1 MVTRIAITLF
11 ILVGIAYAVCFRV
24 YEYQAA
30 ILFQIGKIQRSDFE
44 PGLHFKIPGIQNV
57 MTFDKRLQ
65 TLDAEP
71 QRFLTGEKKDV
82 IVDSFARWRIQSVE
96 QFYKSTDGDFR
107 RAGLLVYQKIN
118 DSLRSEFGKRSVQ
131 EVVGGDRLK
140 IMKVVTTTANERA
153 ADLGMEILDLRLKR
167 IDLPTEVSA
176 NVYERMR
183 SERARVAR
191 EFRARGEKEAITIR
205 ADADRQRTVIS
216 AEAYRD
222 AQEMRGAGDAK
233 SAEVY
238 ASAYN
243 RNPEFYDFYRSLNA
257 YKSSF
262 GNNSDVMLL
271 EPDSE
276 FFKFFGNPSG
286 KK

>member
-1 MVTRIAITLF
+1 MIARISIVLFLAIGL
-11 ILVGIAYAVCFRV
+11 AYSICFRV

-57 MTFDKRLQ
+57 QKFDKRLQ

-140 IMKVVTTTANERA
+140 IMEVVTATANDRA
-153 ADLGMEILDLRLKR
+153 ADLGMEILDLRLKK

-176 NVYERMR
+176 NVFERMR

-191 EFRARGEKEAITIR
+191 EFRARGDKEAITIR

-238 ASAYN
+238 AAAYN

-257 YKSSF
+257 YKMSI
-262 GNNSDVMLL
+262 GNNGDVMLL
-271 EPDSE
+271 EPDSD
-276 FFKFFGNPSG
+276 FFKFFGDPTG